1 MLFDK
6 SVFFLWPDGIQHNY
20 VLLFLSDAVP
30 HMIKA
35 GAVIKNITLENDVR
49 YLCLAHSMPRI
60 IEEFCGKFP
69 CADKLRPRVNNFS
82 LNYVSHKII

>member
-20 VLLFLSDAVP
+20 VLLFLSNAVP

-35 GAVIKNITLENDVR
+35 GAVIKKHYTRKLCTLPMFGSFNAPNCR
-49 YLCLAHSMPRI
+49 GI
-60 IEEFCGKFP
+60 
-69 CADKLRPRVNNFS
+69 LR
-82 LNYVSHKII
+82 